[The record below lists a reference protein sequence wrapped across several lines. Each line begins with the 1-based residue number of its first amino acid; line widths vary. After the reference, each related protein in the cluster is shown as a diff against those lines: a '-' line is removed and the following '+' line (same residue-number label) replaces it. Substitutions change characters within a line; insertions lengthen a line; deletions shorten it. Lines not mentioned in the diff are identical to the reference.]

1 MKLEEGT
8 ALIRRSNAEAVR
20 YWLLPGLCTESG
32 TKKAAVIRAVPGI
45 AAPEYLLLVIWRDGL
60 PVKTVK
66 LPGSIQVSELRLATE
81 PERVV
86 VSYSRPGRTETESF
100 SFRF

>member
-1 MKLEEGT
+1 M
-8 ALIRRSNAEAVR
+8 
-20 YWLLPGLCTESG
+20 
-32 TKKAAVIRAVPGI
+32 IRAVPGI